1 MPRGEALTLGKGGAQ
16 RGQIVVVFPLC
27 YDGAD
32 ESTLLT
38 DGSEQVG
45 VGVEPVERF
54 ALNVFILH
62 LIVNLAIIR
71 RVEVDVH

>member
-1 MPRGEALTLGKGGAQ
+1 MPRGEALTLGRGGAQ
-16 RGQIVVVFPLC
+16 RGQIVVVFTLC

-54 ALNVFILH
+54 ALNVFTQVSDLEFKPFEH
-62 LIVNLAIIR
+62 TL
-71 RVEVDVH
+71 